1 MGLPADIVAHA
12 RKIHLLLFLCEPFAG
27 SGGHDVE
34 IAVHNIWCNCVFDVE
49 NSWEN
54 YIKFIISSR
63 YCDTVGIVQHCTGI
77 KSPVHA

>member
-34 IAVHNIWCNCVFDVE
+34 IAVHNIWCNCVFDME
-49 NSWEN
+49 NSWEK
-54 YIKFIISSR
+54 I
-63 YCDTVGIVQHCTGI
+63 
-77 KSPVHA
+77 